1 MWIKACLSGVWE
13 TIGFK
18 NIFFYLLKLF
28 LILPYQN
35 NIYIYIFGKHKRV
48 LSSCWKLIPPVLDH
62 DHGPDA
68 VAVAVAV
75 AVGQD
80 AKR

>member
-1 MWIKACLSGVWE
+1 MES
-13 TIGFK
+13 
-18 NIFFYLLKLF
+18 
-28 LILPYQN
+28 
-35 NIYIYIFGKHKRV
+35 KRV

-68 VAVAVAV
+68 VAV
-75 AVGQD
+75 GQD